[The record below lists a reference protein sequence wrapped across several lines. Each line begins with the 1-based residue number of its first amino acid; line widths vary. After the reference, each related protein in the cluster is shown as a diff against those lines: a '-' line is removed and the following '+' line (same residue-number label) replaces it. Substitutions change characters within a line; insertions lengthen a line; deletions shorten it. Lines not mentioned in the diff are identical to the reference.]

1 MIQRTFIKNRQ
12 NSPLQRLAIWLSLA
26 VYVLLLPCIA
36 NASDIRLFAAASTT
50 KPVIEILALFS
61 KRNGT
66 KAVPVFAASGALA
79 RQIDQGAP
87 ADIFLSANPR
97 WMDWLEARKRLRP
110 GSRRDLIGNCL
121 ALIQPQGEA
130 AFPLLAS
137 DSANMFEKMRFA
149 IGDPAYV
156 PAGEYVAK
164 ALKRLGL
171 WDSIAPRA
179 ARMPSV
185 RHVLYLLERGEADAG
200 LVYRSDAL
208 TSARV
213 HIAETIDPT
222 YHDDIVYPVAQIDRL
237 DASMDTRSLFKFL
250 TTATALAI
258 FEQYGF
264 RLLEKKCSD

>member
-1 MIQRTFIKNRQ
+1 MIQRTFIKNRR

-26 VYVLLLPCIA
+26 VSVLFLPCIA
-36 NASDIRLFAAASTT
+36 NGSDIRLFAAASTT
-50 KPVIEILALFS
+50 KPVTEVLALFL
-61 KRNGT
+61 KRNGIR
-66 KAVPVFAASGALA
+66 AVPVFAASGALA

-97 WMDWLEARKRLRP
+97 WMDWLEARKRLRQ
-110 GSRRDLIGNCL
+110 GSRHDLIGNCL
-121 ALIQPQGEA
+121 ALVQPQGEA
-130 AFPLLAS
+130 AFPPLSSAS
-137 DSANMFEKMRFA
+137 AYMFEKMRFA

-156 PAGEYVAK
+156 PAGEYAAT

-171 WDSIAPRA
+171 WESIAPRA

-185 RHVLYLLERGEADAG
+185 RHVLYLLERYEADAG

-208 TSARV
+208 TSTRV
-213 HIAETIDPT
+213 HIAETIDPIF
-222 YHDDIVYPVAQIDRL
+222 HDDIVYPVAQIDRL
-237 DASMDTRSLFKFL
+237 DASIDTRSLFEFL

-264 RLLEKKCSD
+264 RLLEKTCSD

>member
-1 MIQRTFIKNRQ
+1 MIQRTFIKNRR
-12 NSPLQRLAIWLSLA
+12 NSPLQRLSIWLSLA
-26 VYVLLLPCIA
+26 VSILFLPCIA

-97 WMDWLEARKRLRP
+97 WMDWLQARKRLRQ
-110 GSRRDLIGNCL
+110 GSRRNLVGNCL
-121 ALIQPQGEA
+121 ALVQPQGMA
-130 AFPLLAS
+130 AFPPLAS
-137 DSANMFEKMRFA
+137 YSAYIFERMRFA
-149 IGDPAYV
+149 IGNPAYV
-156 PAGEYVAK
+156 PAGEYAAT

-171 WDSIAPRA
+171 WKSIEPRA

-200 LVYRSDAL
+200 LIYRSDAL
-208 TSARV
+208 SSTRV
-213 HIAETIDPT
+213 HIAETIDPKF
-222 YHDDIVYPVAQIDRL
+222 HDDIVYPVAQIDRL
-237 DASMDTRSLFKFL
+237 DASMDNRSLFEFL
-250 TTATALAI
+250 TTATALTI